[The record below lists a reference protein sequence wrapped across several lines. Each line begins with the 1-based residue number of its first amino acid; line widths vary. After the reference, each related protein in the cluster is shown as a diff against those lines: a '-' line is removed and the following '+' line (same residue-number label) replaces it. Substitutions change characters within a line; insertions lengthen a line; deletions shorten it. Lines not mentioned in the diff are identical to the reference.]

1 MLMADKLVRG
11 SSDDGA
17 IRVFAAVTTDLVN
30 EAQRIHGTYP
40 VATAALGRLL
50 TGAAIMGA
58 SSLKNETDSLTVQI
72 KGEGDIKDMVAVTDC
87 NSHVRG
93 YISNPYIERPLN
105 KDGKLDVGGAVTG
118 AEGTAPATGGGYLS
132 VIRDLGMREP
142 YIGQIPLV
150 SGEIADDLTY
160 YYAKSEQVPTSIAL
174 GVLVDTDGS
183 VLAAGGFM
191 IQLMPEATEEM
202 AEELEKLLKEIPPV
216 TKMITDGLDAQDILF
231 EVTYGFSMLCENKAI
246 EPKYECKCSRE
257 RMERAL
263 ISIGKDELQSLIDE
277 QGGAEMTCRF
287 CDNKYNFT
295 KEELEELLRQ
305 AKH

>member
-1 MLMADKLVRG
+1 MADKLVRG
-11 SSDDGA
+11 NSDDGA
-17 IRVFAAVTTDLVN
+17 IRVFAAITTDLVN
-30 EAQRIHGTYP
+30 EAQRIHKTYP

-58 SSLKNETDSLTVQI
+58 AALKNDTDSLTLQI
-72 KGEGDIKDMVAVTDC
+72 KGEGDIKDLIAVTD
-87 NSHVRG
+87 SQSRVRG
-93 YISNPYIERPLN
+93 YISNPYIDRPLN
-105 KDGKLDVGGAVTG
+105 KEGKLDVGGAVG
-118 AEGTAPATGGGYLS
+118 QGYLS

-160 YYAKSEQVPTSIAL
+160 YYAKSEQIPTSVAL

-202 AEELEKLLKEIPPV
+202 AEELEKLLKEVPPV
-216 TKMITDGLDAQDILF
+216 TKMIRDGLDAEDILF
-231 EVTYGFSMLCENKAI
+231 EITYGFSMLCENKFI
-246 EPKYECKCSRE
+246 VPKYECKCTRE

-263 ISIGKDELQSLIDE
+263 ISIGKDELRSLIDE
-277 QGGAEMTCRF
+277 QGSAEMTCRF

-305 AKH
+305 AKR

>member
-1 MLMADKLVRG
+1 MADKLVRG
-11 SSDDGA
+11 NSDDGA
-17 IRVFAAVTTDLVN
+17 IRVFAAITTDLVN
-30 EAQRIHGTYP
+30 EAQRIHKTYP

-58 SSLKNETDSLTVQI
+58 ASLKNDTDSLTLQI
-72 KGEGDIKDMVAVTDC
+72 KGEGDIKDLVAVTD
-87 NSHVRG
+87 SQSRVRG
-93 YISNPYIERPLN
+93 YISNPYIDRPLN
-105 KDGKLDVGGAVTG
+105 KEGKLDVGGAV
-118 AEGTAPATGGGYLS
+118 GGGYLS

-160 YYAKSEQVPTSIAL
+160 YYAKSEQIPTSVAL

-183 VLAAGGFM
+183 VLVAGGFM

-202 AEELEKLLKEIPPV
+202 AEELEKLLKEVPPV
-216 TKMITDGLDAQDILF
+216 TKMISDGLSAEDILF
-231 EVTYGFSMLCENKAI
+231 EVTYGFSMLCENKFI
-246 EPKYECKCSRE
+246 VPKYECKCTRE

-263 ISIGKDELQSLIDE
+263 ISIGRDELRSLIDE

-305 AKH
+305 AKR

>member
-1 MLMADKLVRG
+1 MADKLVRG
-11 SSDDGA
+11 NSDDGA
-17 IRVFAAVTTDLVN
+17 IRVFAAITTDLVN
-30 EAQRIHGTYP
+30 EAQRIHKTYP

-58 SSLKNETDSLTVQI
+58 ATLKNDTDSLTLQI
-72 KGEGDIKDMVAVTDC
+72 KGEGDIKDLIAVTD
-87 NSHVRG
+87 SQSRVRG
-93 YISNPYIERPLN
+93 YISNPYIDRPLN
-105 KDGKLDVGGAVTG
+105 KEGKLDVGGAVG
-118 AEGTAPATGGGYLS
+118 QGYLS

-160 YYAKSEQVPTSIAL
+160 YYAKSEQIPTSVAL

-202 AEELEKLLKEIPPV
+202 AKELEKLLKEVPPV
-216 TKMITDGLDAQDILF
+216 TKMIRDGLDAEDILF
-231 EVTYGFSMLCENKAI
+231 EITYGFSMLCENKFI
-246 EPKYECKCSRE
+246 VPKYECKCTRE

-263 ISIGKDELQSLIDE
+263 ISIGKDELRSLIDE
-277 QGGAEMTCRF
+277 QGSAEMTCRF

-305 AKH
+305 AKR

>member
-1 MLMADKLVRG
+1 MADKLVRG
-11 SSDDGA
+11 NSDDGA
-17 IRVFAAVTTDLVN
+17 IRVFAAITTDLVN
-30 EAQRIHGTYP
+30 EAQRIHKTYP

-58 SSLKNETDSLTVQI
+58 ATLKNDTDSLTLQI
-72 KGEGDIKDMVAVTDC
+72 KGEGDIKDLVAVTD
-87 NSHVRG
+87 SQSRVRG
-93 YISNPYIERPLN
+93 YISNPYIDRPLN
-105 KDGKLDVGGAVTG
+105 KEGKLDVGGAVG
-118 AEGTAPATGGGYLS
+118 QGYLS

-160 YYAKSEQVPTSIAL
+160 YYAKSEQIPTSVAL

-202 AEELEKLLKEIPPV
+202 AEELEKLLKEVPPV
-216 TKMITDGLDAQDILF
+216 TKMIRDGLDAEDILF
-231 EVTYGFSMLCENKAI
+231 EITYGFSMLCENKFI
-246 EPKYECKCSRE
+246 VPKYECKCTRE

-263 ISIGKDELQSLIDE
+263 ISIGKDELRSLIDE
-277 QGGAEMTCRF
+277 QGSAEMTCRF

-305 AKH
+305 AKR

>member
-1 MLMADKLVRG
+1 MADKLVRG
-11 SSDDGA
+11 NSDDGA
-17 IRVFAAVTTDLVN
+17 IRVFAAITTDLVN
-30 EAQRIHGTYP
+30 EAQRIHKTYP

-58 SSLKNETDSLTVQI
+58 AALKNDTDSLTLQI
-72 KGEGDIKDMVAVTDC
+72 KGEGDIKDLVAVTD
-87 NSHVRG
+87 SQSRVRG
-93 YISNPYIERPLN
+93 YISNPYIDRPLN
-105 KDGKLDVGGAVTG
+105 KEGKLDVGGAVG
-118 AEGTAPATGGGYLS
+118 QGYLS

-160 YYAKSEQVPTSIAL
+160 YYAKSEQIPTSVAL

-202 AEELEKLLKEIPPV
+202 AEELEKLLKEVPPV
-216 TKMITDGLDAQDILF
+216 TKMIRDGLDAEDILF
-231 EVTYGFSMLCENKAI
+231 EITYGFSMLCENKFI
-246 EPKYECKCSRE
+246 VPKYECKCSRE

-277 QGGAEMTCRF
+277 QGSAEMTCRF
-287 CDNKYNFT
+287 CDNKY
-295 KEELEELLRQ
+295 
-305 AKH
+305 

>member
-1 MLMADKLVRG
+1 
-11 SSDDGA
+11 
-17 IRVFAAVTTDLVN
+17 
-30 EAQRIHGTYP
+30 
-40 VATAALGRLL
+40 
-50 TGAAIMGA
+50 
-58 SSLKNETDSLTVQI
+58 
-72 KGEGDIKDMVAVTDC
+72 
-87 NSHVRG
+87 
-93 YISNPYIERPLN
+93 SNPYIDRPLN
-105 KDGKLDVGGAVTG
+105 KEGKLDVGGAVG
-118 AEGTAPATGGGYLS
+118 QGYLS

-160 YYAKSEQVPTSIAL
+160 YYAKSEQIPTSVAL

-202 AEELEKLLKEIPPV
+202 AEELEKLLKEVPPV
-216 TKMITDGLDAQDILF
+216 TKMIRDGLDAEDILF
-231 EVTYGFSMLCENKAI
+231 EITYGFSMLCENKFI
-246 EPKYECKCSRE
+246 VPKYECKCTRE

-263 ISIGKDELQSLIDE
+263 ISIGKDELRSLIDE
-277 QGGAEMTCRF
+277 QGSAEMTCRF

-305 AKH
+305 AKR

>member
-1 MLMADKLVRG
+1 MADKLVRG
-11 SSDDGA
+11 NSDDGA
-17 IRVFAAVTTDLVN
+17 IRVFAAITTDLVN
-30 EAQRIHGTYP
+30 EAQRIHKTYP

-58 SSLKNETDSLTVQI
+58 ATLKNDTDSLTLQI
-72 KGEGDIKDMVAVTDC
+72 KGEGDIKDLIAVTD
-87 NSHVRG
+87 SQSRVRG
-93 YISNPYIERPLN
+93 YISNPYIDRPLN
-105 KDGKLDVGGAVTG
+105 KEGKLDVGGAVG
-118 AEGTAPATGGGYLS
+118 QGYLS

-160 YYAKSEQVPTSIAL
+160 YYAKSEQIPTSVAL

-202 AEELEKLLKEIPPV
+202 AEELEKLLKEVPPV
-216 TKMITDGLDAQDILF
+216 TKMIRDGLDAEDILF
-231 EVTYGFSMLCENKAI
+231 EITYGFSMLCENKFI
-246 EPKYECKCSRE
+246 VPKYECKCTRE

-263 ISIGKDELQSLIDE
+263 ISIGKDELRSLIDE
-277 QGGAEMTCRF
+277 QGSAEMTCRF

-305 AKH
+305 AKR

>member
-1 MLMADKLVRG
+1 MADKLVRG
-11 SSDDGA
+11 NSDDGA
-17 IRVFAAVTTDLVN
+17 IRVFAAITTDLVN
-30 EAQRIHGTYP
+30 EAQRIHKTYP

-58 SSLKNETDSLTVQI
+58 ATLKNDTDSLTLQI
-72 KGEGDIKDMVAVTDC
+72 KGEGDIKDLVAVTD
-87 NSHVRG
+87 SQSRVRG
-93 YISNPYIERPLN
+93 YISNPYIDRPLN
-105 KDGKLDVGGAVTG
+105 KEGKLDVGGTVG
-118 AEGTAPATGGGYLS
+118 QGYLS

-150 SGEIADDLTY
+150 SGEIAEDLTY
-160 YYAKSEQVPTSIAL
+160 YYAKSEQIPTSVAL

-202 AEELEKLLKEIPPV
+202 AEELEKLLKEVPPV
-216 TKMITDGLDAQDILF
+216 TKMIRDGLDAEDILF
-231 EVTYGFSMLCENKAI
+231 EITYGFSMLCENKFI
-246 EPKYECKCSRE
+246 VPKYECKCSRE

-295 KEELEELLRQ
+295 KAELEELLRQ